1 MSVKTKVIVIPH
13 WIAES
18 MKRAQ
23 MQPKE
28 CIDYRKVKQVV
39 STDDLLTLIAAQ
51 QLTQT
56 LIGSK
61 WNPTSD
67 WDLCELWQQSMNG
80 GTQSEKSE
88 ANALFDLSRA
98 GYLEEVKARL
108 FTAGTNGDAYRPD
121 YDKPFIIYDLMP
133 DVVGVVVH
141 PGFFSE
147 NPAKELMLSLV
158 EAVIKVLYVYNTAYH
173 ELAATLWYKRF
184 LELLAPNG
192 R

>member
-1 MSVKTKVIVIPH
+1 MSVKSKVIVIPH

-18 MKRAQ
+18 LKRAQ

-56 LIGSK
+56 LIGSQ
-61 WNPTSD
+61 WNPTSE

-80 GTQSEKSE
+80 GTESEKSE
-88 ANALFDLSRA
+88 ANALFELSRA

-108 FTAGTNGDAYRPD
+108 FTAGTNGDTYRPD

-133 DVVGVVVH
+133 DVIGIVVH

-147 NPAKELMLSLV
+147 NPAKELKLSLV

>member
-1 MSVKTKVIVIPH
+1 VKSKVIVIPH

-18 MKRAQ
+18 LKRAQ

-56 LIGSK
+56 LIGSQ
-61 WNPTSD
+61 WNPTSE

-80 GTQSEKSE
+80 GTESEKSE
-88 ANALFDLSRA
+88 ANALFELSRA

-108 FTAGTNGDAYRPD
+108 FTAGTNGDTYRPD

-133 DVVGVVVH
+133 DVIGIVVH

-147 NPAKELMLSLV
+147 NPAKELKLSLV